1 MTLPATMTA
10 MVTIGQGDMDMML
23 SHAVSHAV
31 GACQDMLIIDI
42 AGGRGPHNINGHLH
56 LPEAK
61 RLGVHLDEDTLGKAL
76 AEYA

>member
-31 GACQDMLIIDI
+31 GACQDMLTIDI
-42 AGGRGPHNINGHLH
+42 AGGGG
-56 LPEAK
+56 AS
-61 RLGVHLDEDTLGKAL
+61 
-76 AEYA
+76 